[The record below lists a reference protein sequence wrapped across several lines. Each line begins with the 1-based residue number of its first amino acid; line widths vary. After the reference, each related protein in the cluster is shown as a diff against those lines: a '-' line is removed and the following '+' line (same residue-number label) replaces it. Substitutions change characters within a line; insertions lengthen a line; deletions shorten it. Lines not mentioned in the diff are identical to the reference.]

1 MTERSRAEPGAIV
14 AKEFVSDLRQK
25 KKRERPFKWI
35 EGSECPYKERMD

>member
-25 KKRERPFKWI
+25 KEKKT
-35 EGSECPYKERMD
+35 GKTV

>member
-25 KKRERPFKWI
+25 KNGKDRLN
-35 EGSECPYKERMD
+35 G